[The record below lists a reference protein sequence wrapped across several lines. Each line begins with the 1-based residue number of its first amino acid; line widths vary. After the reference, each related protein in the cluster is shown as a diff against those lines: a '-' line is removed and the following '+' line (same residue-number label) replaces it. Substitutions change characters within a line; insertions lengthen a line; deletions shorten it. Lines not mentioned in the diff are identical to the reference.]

1 LVKNIINMPINHL
14 YNKFASQIKRNQVS
28 NLFKIVLQDEK
39 SFLLTILV
47 YAIFIGLLSLAV
59 PISVQLL
66 INSVAFTALLQP
78 ILILGFILFLVV
90 TFSSVLNALQFYITE
105 IFQRRFFAR
114 FSSEIVLKL
123 INVNHQDFEKSNQTE
138 FINRFFD
145 VFNVQ
150 KIVPKIFTKTFANI
164 LQSLIGLILVAFYHW
179 ILLLFALLVL
189 FATFFIWQLF
199 AKKCFIAKFAT
210 SKKKYD
216 MASWFEDIARNH
228 LLFKSNHA
236 KEYAINKTENITKQY
251 LQERKK
257 YFYYLFFQVILT
269 LILYT
274 FATSALLIVGGY
286 LVLNAQLS
294 LGQLVA
300 SELIISAVLYNIS
313 QLGGDLE
320 SIYELASACEKLSQI
335 HHLPKETL
343 GNKCLENKPINIQ
356 FNNVIDNYFQ
366 RKFLFNVNFE
376 AGKKYLI
383 SSDNLSI
390 QKLLIELIAGLRK
403 PLYGSLE
410 FNQQNISDLNFDKL
424 RNQIA
429 IIDNRSFIDGTIYEY
444 LTFNQLNIDN
454 KKVNEVLDITQ
465 LKNVLHRFDSDLSL
479 PILPSGWPLSE
490 SEKILLRVA
499 KILIDEP
506 KVIIITEVL
515 DMLSLKMRNNI
526 LQFLTKNHQATIL
539 YFSNRRDHMV
549 GFDSYLFFS
558 MEKVFVF
565 NNIEDLNNF
574 EEQYE

>member
-1 LVKNIINMPINHL
+1 MPITSFYH
-14 YNKFASQIKRNQVS
+14 KFASQVKRNQIS
-28 NLFKIVLQDEK
+28 SLFKIVLQDEK

-78 ILILGFILFLVV
+78 ILVLGFILFLVV

-114 FSSEIVLKL
+114 FSFEIVNKL
-123 INVNHQDFEKSNQTE
+123 VNVNHQDFEKSNQTE

-164 LQSLIGLILVAFYHW
+164 LQSIIGLILVAFYHW
-179 ILLLFALLVL
+179 VLLLFALLVL

-199 AKKCFIAKFAT
+199 AKNCFIAKFAT

-228 LLFKSNHA
+228 LLFKSDNA
-236 KEYAINKTENITKQY
+236 KEYALNKTENITKQY

-286 LVLNAQLS
+286 LVLKGQLS

-313 QLGGDLE
+313 QLGSDLE
-320 SIYELASACEKLSQI
+320 SIYELVAACEKLSQI
-335 HHLPKETL
+335 HYLPKEVL
-343 GNKCLENKPINIQ
+343 GSKCLENKPINIS
-356 FNNVIDNYFQ
+356 FNNVVDNYFQ

-376 AGKKYLI
+376 AGKNYLI
-383 SSDNLSI
+383 SAENLSI
-390 QKLLIELIAGLRK
+390 HKLLIELVSGLRK

-410 FNQQNISDLNFDKL
+410 FNQQNISDLNFNKL

-429 IIDNRSFIDGTIYEY
+429 IIDNQSFIDGTIYEY
-444 LTFNQLNIDN
+444 LTFNQEVVNN
-454 KKVNEVLDITQ
+454 KKVHEVLDITQ
-465 LKNVLHRFDSDLSL
+465 LKNVLKRFDSDLSL

-499 KILIDEP
+499 KVLIDEP
-506 KVIIITEVL
+506 KIIIITEVL

-526 LQFLTKNHQATIL
+526 LHFLTKNSAATIL

-549 GFDSYLFFS
+549 GFDSYLFFA
-558 MEKVFVF
+558 MEKVFAF
-565 NNIEDLNNF
+565 ESIDELNNF

>member
-1 LVKNIINMPINHL
+1 MPINNL
-14 YNKFASQIKRNQVS
+14 YNNFTSQIKRNQVS
-28 NLFKIVLQDEK
+28 SLFKIVLQDEK

-78 ILILGFILFLVV
+78 ILVLGFILFLVV
-90 TFSSVLNALQFYITE
+90 TFSSILNALQFYITE

-114 FSSEIVLKL
+114 FSSEVVAKL
-123 INVNHQDFEKSNQTE
+123 VNVNHQDFEKSNQTE

-179 ILLLFALLVL
+179 VLLLFALLVL
-189 FATFFIWQLF
+189 LATFFIWHIF
-199 AKKCFIAKFAT
+199 AKNCFVAKFAT

-228 LLFKSNHA
+228 LLFKSENA
-236 KEYAINKTENITKQY
+236 KKYAIDKTENITKQY

-257 YFYYLFFQVILT
+257 YFHYLFFQVILT

-286 LVLNAQLS
+286 LVLNGQLS

-320 SIYELASACEKLSQI
+320 SIYELASACEKLAQI
-335 HHLPKETL
+335 HHLPKENF
-343 GNKCLENKPINIQ
+343 GNKCLENKPINID
-356 FNNVIDNYFQ
+356 FHNVVDNYFQ

-376 AGKKYLI
+376 TGKNYLI
-383 SSDNLSI
+383 SAENLSI
-390 QKLLIELIAGLRK
+390 NKLLIELISGLRK
-403 PLYGSLE
+403 PIYGSLE
-410 FNQQNISDLNFDKL
+410 FNQQNISDLNFNQL

-429 IIDNRSFIDGTIYEY
+429 IIDNQSFIDGTIYEY
-444 LTFNQLNIDN
+444 LTFNQSNIDN
-454 KKVNEVLDITQ
+454 KKVNEALEVVQ
-465 LKNVLHRFDSDLSL
+465 LKNVLKRFDSDLSL

-499 KILIDEP
+499 KVLIDEP
-506 KVIIITEVL
+506 KIIIINEVL
-515 DMLSLKMRNNI
+515 DMLNLKMRNNI
-526 LQFLTKNHQATIL
+526 LHFLTKNHQATIL

-549 GFDSYLFFS
+549 NFDSYLFFS

-565 NNIEDLNNF
+565 NSIDELNNF

>member
-1 LVKNIINMPINHL
+1 MVKNIINMPINHL